1 MKFEHRWRT
10 HGRSRL
16 TRFPARG
23 ESGNHKSTHRGA
35 DLDKSRTTSSHRARR
50 DQIERPTSRNASKE
64 TQPVWQST
72 TAEEK
77 NCEMWFVQAI
87 LQLEQEAQDALQA
100 GHLAVKALRKLPDPN
115 PDLTSAEKLDR
126 AERCVPGFKCGPG
139 YYSDVKVWRRE
150 RDSQKAHADATEA

>member
-1 MKFEHRWRT
+1 
-10 HGRSRL
+10 
-16 TRFPARG
+16 
-23 ESGNHKSTHRGA
+23 
-35 DLDKSRTTSSHRARR
+35 
-50 DQIERPTSRNASKE
+50 
-64 TQPVWQST
+64 
-72 TAEEK
+72 
-77 NCEMWFVQAI
+77 MWFIEAI
-87 LQLEQEAQDALQA
+87 IQLEQEAQDALQA

>member
-1 MKFEHRWRT
+1 M
-10 HGRSRL
+10 
-16 TRFPARG
+16 
-23 ESGNHKSTHRGA
+23 
-35 DLDKSRTTSSHRARR
+35 
-50 DQIERPTSRNASKE
+50 
-64 TQPVWQST
+64 WQST

-100 GHLAVKALRKLPDPN
+100 GHLAVKALRKLPDPPD

>member
-1 MKFEHRWRT
+1 MAH
-10 HGRSRL
+10 
-16 TRFPARG
+16 
-23 ESGNHKSTHRGA
+23 
-35 DLDKSRTTSSHRARR
+35 SRTIAPHEVSRARR
-50 DQIERPTSRNASKE
+50 KRKPQIDSPRRRLGREPNDVEPPSEKGRDRAPNLEERARRRA

-100 GHLAVKALRKLPDPN
+100 GHLAVKALRKLPDPPD